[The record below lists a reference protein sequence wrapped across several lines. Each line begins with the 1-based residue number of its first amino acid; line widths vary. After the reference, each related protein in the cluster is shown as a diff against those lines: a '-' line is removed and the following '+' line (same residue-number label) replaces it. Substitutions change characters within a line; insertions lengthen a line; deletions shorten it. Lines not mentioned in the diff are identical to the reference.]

1 MRILV
6 SVLTAILLLAGCT
19 SVKSVDTVSTKAIL
33 ERSGS
38 ALIGVSQDG
47 RYNATVYHGS
57 GQLVSSLVLTA
68 FAPHLS
74 KVEIGKQW
82 PDQEAALAEARERA
96 ARYLIL
102 PNIVHWE
109 DRATAWSGLPDRA
122 TVLLT
127 LFDVETGAV
136 LDTATID
143 GRSAIMTL
151 LSETPQDLLREPIKQ
166 YARQVS
172 GA

>member
-1 MRILV
+1 MRGWFSGLAA
-6 SVLTAILLLAGCT
+6 LLLLAGCT
-19 SVKSVDTVSTKAIL
+19 SVKSVDTVSAQAVL
-33 ERSGS
+33 ERSGA
-38 ALIGVSQDG
+38 ALIGVSPDG

-74 KVEIGKQW
+74 KVEIGKPW
-82 PDQEAALAEARERA
+82 PDQAAALAEARERG

-102 PNIVHWE
+102 PNILHWE

-127 LFDVETGAV
+127 VIEVETGAV

-143 GRSAIMTL
+143 GRSAIVTF